1 VKELSIGQVAD
12 ETGVAVSAVRY
23 YEQRGLVEAV
33 RRVGGKRRFG
43 SDAVGRIS
51 FIRRAQDAGFALEDV
66 KLILDDQSRSWA
78 SLVELHLDE
87 LRERRE
93 QLDVTISMLEQV
105 QECGCRVVSQC
116 PRVPL

>member
-1 VKELSIGQVAD
+1 MKELTIGQLAD

-23 YEQRGLVEAV
+23 YEQRGLVEV
-33 RRVGGKRRFG
+33 LRRVGGKRRFG

-51 FIRRAQDAGFALEDV
+51 FIRRAQDAGFALKDV
-66 KLILDDQSRSWA
+66 KLILDDQSRSWPTII
-78 SLVELHLDE
+78 SDHLHE
-87 LRERRE
+87 LRHRRE

>member
-1 VKELSIGQVAD
+1 MKELSIGQLAD
-12 ETGVAVSAVRY
+12 ETGIAVSAVRY

-33 RRVGGKRRFG
+33 RRVGGKRRFR

-66 KLILDDQSRSWA
+66 KSILNDQSRSWPNI
-78 SLVELHLDE
+78 VEHHLDE
-87 LRERRE
+87 LRHRRE

-105 QECGCRVVSQC
+105 QECGCRVVSEC
-116 PRVPL
+116 PRVSV